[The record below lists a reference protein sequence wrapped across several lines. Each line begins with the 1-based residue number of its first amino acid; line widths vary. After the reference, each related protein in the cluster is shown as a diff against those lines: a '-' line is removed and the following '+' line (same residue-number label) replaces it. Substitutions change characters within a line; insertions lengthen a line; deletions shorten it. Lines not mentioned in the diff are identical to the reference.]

1 MTEVHFM
8 EGIKY
13 RPAPRDHV
21 YDSGD
26 IDITS
31 SLTGITSG
39 EVFLTR
45 IGWQVWLDFQDVVF
59 ASPESFLQWSNVI
72 PTGYRPVRAQA
83 DLPMQGRASV
93 DTAGPARVGGNGA
106 LTIYRPAGTVRGL
119 VTWFTRQAPPA

>member
-1 MTEVHFM
+1 M
-8 EGIKY
+8 EGVKY

-39 EVFLTR
+39 QVYLTR
-45 IGWQVWLDFQDVVF
+45 IGQQVWLDFQDVVF
-59 ASPESFLQWSNVI
+59 ASPDAFLQWSNVI
-72 PTGYRPVRAQA
+72 PTGYRHVRNRA
-83 DLPMQGRASV
+83 DLPMQGRASG
-93 DTAGPARVGGNGA
+93 DTAGPVRVDGNGA

-119 VTWFTRQAPPA
+119 VSWFTREPPPA